1 MAAPSVDHA
10 VINVLYDMDAAA
22 DVFRALG
29 FHLTPRGFHS
39 LGSINHLMMFGQDY
53 LELVGLPTG
62 TDKIRREVA
71 DSPRGLNGL
80 VFLSADAD
88 AEYSRLMAAGVPT
101 ELPLAFGRPVELDG
115 VTQEARF
122 RTVRLKPGFVQG
134 GRVYFCEQRT
144 RHLVWRPEWQSHA
157 NGAMAIAGFTV
168 VVPDPAEEARRYATV
183 LGGVAIEW
191 TADAATLRLG
201 DFALELM
208 TSSAYLDRYGDQA
221 FRPDGRA
228 AYMGAVTLRT
238 TSLARVDSCF
248 AAARDQGIDC
258 RREATRA
265 TVSAASAFDSVIAF
279 IE

>member
-1 MAAPSVDHA
+1 MSAPSVDHA

-80 VFLSADAD
+80 VFLSKDAD
-88 AEYSRLMAAGVPT
+88 AEYARLLAAGVPT
-101 ELPLAFGRPVELDG
+101 ELPLAFGRPVDLDG
-115 VTQEARF
+115 TTQEARF

-144 RHLVWRPEWQSHA
+144 RHLVWRPEWQTHA
-157 NGAMAIAGFTV
+157 NGAIAIAGFTV
-168 VVPDPAEEARRYATV
+168 VVPDPDDEARRYATV
-183 LGGVAIEW
+183 LGDVAIERSAD
-191 TADAATLRLG
+191 TASLRLG
-201 DFALELM
+201 EFELELM
-208 TSSAYLDRYGDQA
+208 TAGGYLDRYGDQA
-221 FRPDGRA
+221 FVAEGRD

-238 TSLARVDSCF
+238 TSLAQVDACF
-248 AAARDQGIDC
+248 SAARDHGIDC
-258 RREATRA
+258 RRDPTRA
-265 TVSAASAFDSVIAF
+265 TVSARSAFDSVIAF

>member
-1 MAAPSVDHA
+1 MPVPSVDHA

-80 VFLSADAD
+80 VFLTEDAD
-88 AEYSRLMAAGVPT
+88 AEYTRLLAAGVPT
-101 ELPLAFGRPVELDG
+101 ELPLAFGRPVDLDG
-115 VTQEARF
+115 TTQEAKF

-157 NGAMAIAGFTV
+157 NGAVAIAGFTV
-168 VVPDPAEEARRYATV
+168 VVPDPAAEARRYATV
-183 LGGVAIEW
+183 LGQ
-191 TADAATLRLG
+191 TAAVRSADTAALRLG
-201 DFALELM
+201 DFALEMM
-208 TSSAYLDRYGDQA
+208 TSDAYLDRYGDQA
-221 FRPDGRA
+221 FRPEGRE

-238 TSLARVDSCF
+238 TSLADVDACF
-248 AAARDQGIDC
+248 AAARDHGIAC
-258 RREATRA
+258 RRDGARA
-265 TVSAASAFDSVIAF
+265 TVSASSAFDSVIAF